1 MAFLQ
6 SVSRSLLRPQRL
18 LRPAVNLDIG
28 NQKRNHNERWWPG
41 PRDFQEGFGR
51 VLGHIEP
58 DSPINPPDFYVEKE
72 RQVRNMIL
80 NFGPQHPAAHGVL
93 RLILELNGEKV
104 VRADPHIGL
113 LHRGTEKLIEH
124 KTYTQALPYFDR
136 LDYVS
141 MMANEHCF
149 SLAIEK
155 LLNIEVPERA
165 KYIRVLFLEI
175 TRILNHIMGIG
186 THALDIGAL
195 TPFFWLFEEREKLM
209 EFYERVSGARMH
221 AAYIRPGGVSQ
232 DMPIGLMHDIYNW
245 AEQYPQRID
254 EIEDLLT
261 DNRIWKERTVNIGT
275 ISAKDANDWGMS
287 GVMLRGSGI
296 QWDLRKD
303 QPYEIYDKL
312 EFNVPYGEN
321 GDCYDRY
328 LVRVEEMRESIR
340 IINQCLNMMPPGD
353 IKIDDHKIV
362 PPKRSEMKNSM
373 EALIHHFKL
382 FTEGYAV
389 PPGSTYTCV
398 EAPKGEFGVYLVSDG
413 SSRPYRCK
421 IKAPGFAHLAS
432 MQQYAPGMYLAD
444 VVAFIGTID
453 VVFGE
458 VDR

>member
-6 SVSRSLLRPQRL
+6 RATSSLLRPTV
-18 LRPAVNLDIG
+18 LRHATVFND
-28 NQKRNHNERWWPG
+28 QKRYSPRWHPG
-41 PRDFQEGFGR
+41 PKEVQDGW
-51 VLGHIEP
+51 GHIHGP
-58 DSPINPPDFYVEKE
+58 IDGSPRHELDLNEYTEKH
-72 RQVRNMIL
+72 VRNMVL

-93 RLILELNGEKV
+93 RLILELDGERV

-113 LHRGTEKLIEH
+113 LHRATEKLIEH

-149 SLAIEK
+149 SMAIEK
-155 LLNIEVPERA
+155 MLNIEVPERA

-186 THALDIGAL
+186 THALDIGAI

-232 DMPIGLMHDIYNW
+232 DMPIGLMHDINDW
-245 AEQYPQRID
+245 AQQYAQRID

-261 DNRIWKERTVNIGT
+261 DNRIWKDRTINIGT
-275 ISAKDANDWGMS
+275 ISAAEALDWGMS

-296 QWDLRKD
+296 QWDLRKN
-303 QPYEIYDKL
+303 QPYEIYDQL
-312 EFNVPYGEN
+312 EFDVPYGEN

-328 LVRVEEMRESIR
+328 LVRVDEMRQSLK
-340 IINQCLNMMPPGD
+340 IINQCLNKMPSGE
-353 IKIDDHKIV
+353 IKVDDHKIV

-389 PPGSTYTCV
+389 PPGATYTAV

-413 SSRPYRCK
+413 SSKPYRCK
-421 IKAPGFAHLAS
+421 IKAPGFSHLS
-432 MQQYAPGMYLAD
+432 SLQNFGKGMMLAD
-444 VVAFIGTID
+444 IVAFIGTID